1 MIICEEQMDL
11 SFMECPEAEV
21 ITKSLA
27 NTEVG
32 EIRERF
38 TQHLKRC
45 MMAEL
50 CEDDVTGESI
60 FESGSQM
67 GLQAEVTEDHWLR
80 DETSAT
86 WTSHCG
92 TAEVSVPP

>member
-1 MIICEEQMDL
+1 MCEYTNGRHADDYPEEQIDL

-27 NTEVG
+27 STGVG
-32 EIRERF
+32 EVREHF
-38 TQHLKRC
+38 AQHVKRC

-67 GLQAEVTEDHWLR
+67 GLQA
-80 DETSAT
+80 
-86 WTSHCG
+86 
-92 TAEVSVPP
+92 